1 MKCLCGGVE
10 AVGKAL
16 AATRRRPIPLYP
28 MPRANLLY
36 SRAFLYSRSESQ
48 NLKRQCGW
56 PTQPAVIVQCGR
68 SLKPRTLR
76 RLPRKHN
83 HVVYESEI

>member
-1 MKCLCGGVE
+1 MQCWCGGVA

-16 AATRRRPIPLYP
+16 VATRRRTIPLYP

-36 SRAFLYSRSESQ
+36 FRAFLYSRSEPQ
-48 NLKRQCGW
+48 KLKRRCGW

-68 SLKPRTLR
+68 SLTETRYAAKVAT
-76 RLPRKHN
+76 KA
-83 HVVYESEI
+83 